1 MRSAGPV
8 NRQRVKLCIS
18 ACCIN
23 YWFGLATSNQLRQE
37 NVNTKPFGVLLCFV
51 AFLAIAFGF
60 AYDTSVST
68 GLGGRVHNIG
78 LMNDR
83 QNILIVGGAMLIAG
97 ALLLAI
103 STRSKTEV
111 TENAPGFRRCPS
123 CAEMVKNEA
132 KVCRHCQRDLPSLTE
147 IRAREEA
154 ERQQLAEAKQMK
166 GEAARQAE
174 EGLPKGTCPN
184 CKETIPLV
192 SAQCKHCGASF
203 EQGSAWRVL
212 PSSPA

>member
-1 MRSAGPV
+1 M
-8 NRQRVKLCIS
+8 
-18 ACCIN
+18 
-23 YWFGLATSNQLRQE
+23 
-37 NVNTKPFGVLLCFV
+37 KPFGVLLCIV

-60 AYDTSVST
+60 MYDTSVST

-97 ALLLAI
+97 SLLLAI
-103 STRSKTEV
+103 STHSKTEV
-111 TENAPGFRRCPS
+111 AENTPGYSRCPS

-147 IRAREEA
+147 IRAQEEA
-154 ERQQLAEAKQMK
+154 ERQQLAEATQLG

-174 EGLPKGTCPN
+174 ERLPKGTCPN
-184 CKETIPLV
+184 CKETIALA
-192 SAQCKHCGASF
+192 SAECKHCGARF
-203 EQGSAWRVL
+203 EQGSSWRVL
-212 PSSPA
+212 PS